1 MKWIASAAFGL
12 EGQTM
17 RDLKRL
23 GAANAQT
30 MNVGGATFEG
40 DFSLAFAANLWL
52 RTADRV
58 LLVAAEFEA
67 RSFKELF
74 NAVKAIEWE
83 RYIPVDGRF
92 PVRARCVRSQLM
104 SESDTQSI
112 VKKAIVERLK
122 EVYHVEWFAETAAT
136 VAIDVHIRND
146 HVTIGLDSS
155 GAPLSKRG
163 YRTWNGEAPIR
174 ETLAAGLVLASG
186 WHPWQPLIDPC
197 CGTGTLLIEAA
208 FIALARAPGLRREF
222 DMEKWAFVD
231 RAALDA
237 VRREAQSRY
246 DSSAARQIRISGS
259 DIDPEA
265 LELARRHIRQAGL
278 ANRIVLEQR
287 DLRDL
292 HPTGEPGVILANPPY
307 GERLDNQRAAHV
319 IAKQL
324 GLLHAR
330 TPGWKMCVISAD
342 MGFERMFGQRATRRK
357 RFYNGKIVCEFRIF
371 E

>member
-174 ETLAAGLVLASG
+174 ETLAAGLVLRPRSSRWRARPACAANSIWKSGRLWTAPRWTPCAAKRNRAMIPAPPGKSASAAAISIPKRWNWPAATSARPG
-186 WHPWQPLIDPC
+186 WR
-197 CGTGTLLIEAA
+197 T
-208 FIALARAPGLRREF
+208 ALS
-222 DMEKWAFVD
+222 W
-231 RAALDA
+231 
-237 VRREAQSRY
+237 
-246 DSSAARQIRISGS
+246 SSATCATST
-259 DIDPEA
+259 PP
-265 LELARRHIRQAGL
+265 
-278 ANRIVLEQR
+278 ANR
-287 DLRDL
+287 
-292 HPTGEPGVILANPPY
+292 A
-307 GERLDNQRAAHV
+307 
-319 IAKQL
+319 
-324 GLLHAR
+324 
-330 TPGWKMCVISAD
+330 
-342 MGFERMFGQRATRRK
+342 
-357 RFYNGKIVCEFRIF
+357 
-371 E
+371 

>member
-112 VKKAIVERLK
+112 DKQRNNKQDQAPEKINI
-122 EVYHVEWFAETAAT
+122 H
-136 VAIDVHIRND
+136 ID
-146 HVTIGLDSS
+146 T
-155 GAPLSKRG
+155 LS
-163 YRTWNGEAPIR
+163 
-174 ETLAAGLVLASG
+174 
-186 WHPWQPLIDPC
+186 
-197 CGTGTLLIEAA
+197 
-208 FIALARAPGLRREF
+208 
-222 DMEKWAFVD
+222 
-231 RAALDA
+231 
-237 VRREAQSRY
+237 
-246 DSSAARQIRISGS
+246 
-259 DIDPEA
+259 
-265 LELARRHIRQAGL
+265 
-278 ANRIVLEQR
+278 
-287 DLRDL
+287 
-292 HPTGEPGVILANPPY
+292 
-307 GERLDNQRAAHV
+307 
-319 IAKQL
+319 
-324 GLLHAR
+324 
-330 TPGWKMCVISAD
+330 
-342 MGFERMFGQRATRRK
+342 
-357 RFYNGKIVCEFRIF
+357 
-371 E
+371 